1 MVRQN
6 DAGGKLETINHIGV
20 ALCYAIILS
29 GQFTMSVKQNLVSM
43 VESVPIFSKVSTATV
58 MGLDTLEP
66 SVK

>member
-1 MVRQN
+1 M
-6 DAGGKLETINHIGV
+6 IN
-20 ALCYAIILS
+20 LLS
-29 GQFTMSVKQNLVSM
+29 FCFNKIHNHLSEQFTMSVKQSLVSM